1 MTTTCLMTGE
11 SFEKIS
17 HTRRLSRFDTRTR
30 GYMLTNYGKILAR
43 SSMGYVCNRA
53 DSLDGSDDDN
63 NRSSYAESLMTYHD
77 MKYLQDDKGIDPPKK
92 RKRTPKQIED
102 EWTEMGKSLKKL
114 NKRGVKDYRLLEPG
128 WAGELEDDQVAYI
141 RSALHDDPEL
151 AYQWGFKRSTK
162 RFNTDIIRRIAEK
175 GDADHRMV
183 NVNLVKGQ
191 SN

>member
-1 MTTTCLMTGE
+1 MTTTCLMIGE

-63 NRSSYAESLMTYHD
+63 NRSSYAESLMIYFR
-77 MKYLQDDKGIDPPKK
+77 DDKGIDAQPGQVSK

-102 EWTEMGKSLKKL
+102 EWAEMGKSLKKL